1 MRVTPTAAADR
12 GSGATF
18 RNRHTAPTGRTQA
31 ATSVSATGPWSLW
44 DDHALTTAGP
54 HARSPADCPPAP
66 MAYRMDAAAKGPSF
80 LGDGASAT
88 TRPCAWCH
96 RPRHRGRPFLVL
108 GEARPR
114 RSVCDGVAGEALE
127 ATRAARGS
135 STAFRSLAR
144 RKRRLGCLRP
154 LARHDPPHAGG
165 EWVFAGE
172 TRKDHFHGYH
182 RFRDQA

>member
-1 MRVTPTAAADR
+1 
-12 GSGATF
+12 
-18 RNRHTAPTGRTQA
+18 
-31 ATSVSATGPWSLW
+31 
-44 DDHALTTAGP
+44 
-54 HARSPADCPPAP
+54 
-66 MAYRMDAAAKGPSF
+66 MAYRMDAVAMALRFRAMVLRRLRGLARGAAA
-80 LGDGASAT
+80 LGD
-88 TRPCAWCH
+88 
-96 RPRHRGRPFLVL
+96 RGRPFLVL

-114 RSVCDGVAGEALE
+114 RSMCDGVAGEALE

-154 LARHDPPHAGG
+154 LARHDPAHAGG

-182 RFRDQA
+182 RFRDQAR